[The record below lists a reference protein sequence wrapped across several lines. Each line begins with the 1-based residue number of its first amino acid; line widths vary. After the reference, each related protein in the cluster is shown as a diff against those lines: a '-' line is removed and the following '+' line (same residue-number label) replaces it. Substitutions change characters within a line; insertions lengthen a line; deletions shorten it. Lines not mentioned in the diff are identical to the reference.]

1 MSNLVVK
8 NANKTVD
15 EKQYIV
21 FTIDNKIYGIDIMH
35 ISTIIMMPEITEM
48 PLSADYIRGIINL
61 RGRIIPIISMHKRMN
76 YGEETVTKDT
86 RVIVFNVNEDDQVG
100 IIVDTVR
107 EVTVISSD
115 NIEDPSPFVNAEDT
129 FISGVGKK
137 NEELISILDINT
149 LVDTEIVLDEKI
161 A

>member
-1 MSNLVVK
+1 MSDLVIRDNK
-8 NANKTVD
+8 NIE

-21 FTIDNKIYGIDIMH
+21 FTVDNKVYGIDIMH

-48 PLSADYIRGIINL
+48 PLSADYIRGVINL
-61 RGRIIPIISMHKRMN
+61 RGHVIPIISMHKRMN
-76 YGEETVTKDT
+76 YGEETITKDT
-86 RVIVFNVNEDDQVG
+86 RVIVFNINENEQVG

-107 EVTVISSD
+107 EVTVISSEE
-115 NIEDPSPFVNAEDT
+115 IENPSPFVNSRDT

-137 NEELISILDINT
+137 DEELISILDVNT
-149 LVDTEIVLDEKI
+149 IVDTEIVLDEKI